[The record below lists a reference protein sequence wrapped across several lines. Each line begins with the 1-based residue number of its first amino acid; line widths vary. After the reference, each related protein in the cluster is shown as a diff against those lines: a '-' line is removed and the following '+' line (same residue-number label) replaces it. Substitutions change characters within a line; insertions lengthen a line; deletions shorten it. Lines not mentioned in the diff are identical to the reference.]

1 MSRKSLLSFL
11 SAQPERDTPATTTML
26 LSESRFLKCF
36 EESGRGWFWA
46 ADSDGRLTYVSPAFA
61 KLVASHAH
69 SSEGQA
75 IAGQSVA
82 GQSVA
87 GQSIAGRSVVGS
99 SFAELFE
106 SPGAEAAARQKLSFV
121 LSRQSNFD
129 RVTQQTRANDLP
141 RWWDISGRAQ
151 FNGDGLFEGYVGF
164 AIDITEQLQSSQ
176 SATQLA
182 LYDTL
187 TGLPNRLSMQRRLTE
202 LCAVLRSPGRS
213 CTVIL
218 IDLDRFKAVND
229 SLGHAAGD
237 ELLQQVAGRLRK
249 IVGDQE
255 KVFRLGGDEFQVIL
269 ADRDDIDDLGHLADE
284 IIRTL
289 SQPYSIA
296 GSRCVIGASLG
307 IACGPRDGTTG
318 EELMRNA
325 DIALYAS
332 KGRGRGCH
340 SFFAEELRSLADD
353 RRALEEDLRDAVAK
367 DELSVFYQP
376 VVSMETSTVTGV
388 EALVRWHHPVRG
400 SISPALFIPIA
411 EEANL
416 IEKLGEWI
424 LRRACEQAATW
435 PEKIRVAVNVSPIQ
449 FANPALPS
457 LIVSALA
464 NSGLTPDRLEL
475 EITEGVFLSESAET
489 DAMFAAL
496 KGIGVRLALDDFG
509 TGYSSLGY
517 LRTAPFDKIKI
528 DQSFVKGA
536 TVPGS
541 RNGAIIAAIVAL
553 AGALEMETTA
563 EGIETLDQL
572 DFIRNLG
579 VSHVQGYVYSKP
591 IADEALIEQLSDGTW
606 SIAPE
611 GPAMHRS
618 DRKSMFR
625 KAGAIL
631 GFFYHPILLR
641 NVSDTGAFVGGLI
654 EVPVG
659 TQIIVDFGQGNM
671 TVATVRRAERRG
683 HGIEFVQALT
693 DDGVGGFCTCQRV
706 APYDLASTGVT
717 EAARTKAVHKL
728 EAAEVLG
735 FEGLATKLGL
745 ALHHATGGSE
755 AASTAHQRVQAL
767 FASANPMQGLS
778 LLNPGSNN
786 QRQLTAEQWE
796 RLKTAVEASSNP
808 QLKHIIALV
817 VLTGAR
823 MPELLAAQ
831 WEHIDLAARRWSI
844 PASAEADARQIVLP
858 RAAITIIE
866 LLPRFETCQHILANP
881 RTLKPFNSVYGS
893 WDAARKKAALPDLSI
908 NELRN
913 SILKTW

>member
-1 MSRKSLLSFL
+1 MSRRGLLSFL
-11 SAQPERDTPATTTML
+11 SAQPDRETPENPSVL
-26 LSESRFLKCF
+26 LFESRFLKSF
-36 EESGRGWFWA
+36 EDSGRGWFWA

-61 KLVASHAH
+61 DLVASDRPSA
-69 SSEGQA
+69 
-75 IAGQSVA
+75 AGQSVM
-82 GQSVA
+82 GH
-87 GQSIAGRSVVGS
+87 

-106 SPGAEAAARQKLSFV
+106 PPSADATARQKLSFV

-129 RVTQQTRANDLP
+129 RITQQTRTNDRT

-151 FNGDGLFEGYVGF
+151 FGGDGTFEGYVGF
-164 AIDITEQLQSSQ
+164 GIDVTEQLQSSQ

-182 LYDTL
+182 LYDAL
-187 TGLPNRLSMQRRLTE
+187 TGLPNRLSMQQRLAD
-202 LCAVLRSPGRS
+202 LCAVLRSPGRT

-218 IDLDRFKAVND
+218 LDLDRFKAVND

-249 IVGDQE
+249 IIGDQE
-255 KVFRLGGDEFQVIL
+255 KVFRLGGDEFQILL
-269 ADRDDIDDLGHLADE
+269 ADRDDIDDLDHLADE
-284 IIRTL
+284 IIATL
-289 SQPYSIA
+289 SQPYSVA
-296 GSRCVIGASLG
+296 GSRCVIGASIG
-307 IACGPRDGTTG
+307 IARGPHDGATG

-325 DIALYAS
+325 DIALYAA
-332 KGRGRGCH
+332 KGNGRGCCC
-340 SFFAEELRSLADD
+340 FFEEELHNLAED

-367 DELSVFYQP
+367 GELTVFYQP
-376 VVSMETSTVTGV
+376 VVSMQTSTVTGV
-388 EALVRWHHPVRG
+388 EALVRWHHPMRG
-400 SISPALFIPIA
+400 SISPAVFIPIA
-411 EEANL
+411 EDADL
-416 IEKLGEWI
+416 IENLGEWI
-424 LRRACEQAATW
+424 LRKACDEAAAW

-449 FANPALPS
+449 FANPALPN

-536 TVPGS
+536 TLPGS

-553 AGALEMETTA
+553 ASALDMDTTA
-563 EGIETLDQL
+563 EGIESVDQL
-572 DFIRNLG
+572 DLIRDLG

-591 IADEALIEQLSDGTW
+591 IPNDALSQQLGDGTW
-606 SIAPE
+606 SIEPE
-611 GPAMHRS
+611 GPARQRS
-618 DRKSMFR
+618 DRKSMYR
-625 KAGAIL
+625 RAGAIL
-631 GFFYHPILLR
+631 GCFYHPILVR
-641 NVSDTGAFVGGLI
+641 NMSDSGAFIEGLI

-659 TQIIVDFGQGNM
+659 TQIIVDFGQGHL

-683 HGIEFVQALT
+683 YGIEFVDALV
-693 DDGVGGFCTCQRV
+693 DDAAGGFCTAHRV
-706 APYDLASTGVT
+706 APYDLASNGVT
-717 EAARTKAVHKL
+717 AAAQANESRKL
-728 EAAEVLG
+728 DVAELLG
-735 FEGLATKLGL
+735 FEGLVAKLGL
-745 ALHHATGGSE
+745 IMHHATGGSE
-755 AASTAHQRVQAL
+755 AAGAAHQRVQAM
-767 FASANPMQGLS
+767 FASTNPMQGLS

-786 QRQLTAEQWE
+786 RRQLTAEQWE
-796 RLKTAVEASSNP
+796 RLKTAVEESSNP

-831 WEHIDLAARRWSI
+831 WDNIDLAARLWSI
-844 PASAEADARQIVLP
+844 PASAEGDARQVVLP
-858 RAAITIIE
+858 RAAVAIIE
-866 LLPRFETCQHILANP
+866 QLPRFEACRHILANP
-881 RTLKPFNSVYGS
+881 RTRKPFNSVYGS

-908 NELRN
+908 NELRK
-913 SILKTW
+913 SIQKTW